1 MVISE
6 DVRKIAKLADVGVD
20 DGEVEEFTAQ
30 CSEILTY
37 FEMLDALPQGAGI
50 DRGLI
55 NIFREDE
62 ITESLSQEE
71 ALRNAAV
78 TEDGYFKAPRVM

>member
-1 MVISE
+1 MVNAE
-6 DVRKIAKLADVGVD
+6 DVRKIARLADIGVSE
-20 DGEVEEFTAQ
+20 GELEEFTAQ

-37 FEMLDALPQGAGI
+37 FEMLDALPQGTVA

-62 ITESLSQEE
+62 VTPSLSQEE
-71 ALRNAAV
+71 ALKNAAD
-78 TEDGYFKAPRVM
+78 TEDGFFKAPRVM

>member
-1 MVISE
+1 MVLSE

-20 DGEVEEFTAQ
+20 DGELEEFTSQ
-30 CSEILTY
+30 CSDILTY
-37 FEMLDALPQGAGI
+37 FEMLDALPQGVGI
-50 DRGLI
+50 DRGLV

-62 ITESLSQEE
+62 VTESLSQKE
-71 ALRNAAV
+71 ALSNAAE